1 MPISLL
7 FLLPSSPKDRQ
18 LFKLMSAFEHNDCFS
33 SHPGSLRRI
42 SKSLH
47 VVLSIGPAV
56 RNQIKTK
63 TTMSLLKKEKKK
75 KKRLLIIKGT
85 ATQQLQRSLLSLK
98 SNIKNKL
105 KTYRKRNFKVG
116 QIESKISIYVTRK
129 WLRC

>member
-1 MPISLL
+1 
-7 FLLPSSPKDRQ
+7 
-18 LFKLMSAFEHNDCFS
+18 
-33 SHPGSLRRI
+33 
-42 SKSLH
+42 
-47 VVLSIGPAV
+47 
-56 RNQIKTK
+56 
-63 TTMSLLKKEKKK
+63 MSLLKKEKK